1 MTARPEITGK
11 RSAPLERPEAT
22 ARKPKLLDAGDDAD
36 AYSVDEFCRRHR
48 ISVQAF
54 YKYKGDMP
62 ATFRVGTR
70 VLISREAAAAWRRQR
85 EAVTS

>member
-1 MTARPEITGK
+1 MAHSEVTGHK
-11 RSAPLERPEAT
+11 PAAPAV
-22 ARKPKLLDAGDDAD
+22 DDAD
-36 AYSVDEFCRRHR
+36 AFSIGEFCRRHR

-54 YKYKGDMP
+54 YKFRDEMP

-70 VLISREAAAAWRRQR
+70 VLISREAATAWRRQR